1 MGKTLPENS
10 SRNFITVLRAAR
22 TSKSRYLQNTKRL
35 QVYNSKQ

>member
-22 TSKSRYLQNTKRL
+22 TSKADTYKHKRL

>member
-10 SRNFITVLRAAR
+10 SRNFITVLRAAPYKQKPIL
-22 TSKSRYLQNTKRL
+22 TKHKRL